1 MPLCDRVPPFLAGA
15 ADKASQVGIRIL
27 GGTA

>member
-15 ADKASQVGIRIL
+15 DDKDSQVGTRIL
-27 GGTA
+27 RRAP

>member
-15 ADKASQVGIRIL
+15 VDKDSQVGIRIL
-27 GGTA
+27 YGAP